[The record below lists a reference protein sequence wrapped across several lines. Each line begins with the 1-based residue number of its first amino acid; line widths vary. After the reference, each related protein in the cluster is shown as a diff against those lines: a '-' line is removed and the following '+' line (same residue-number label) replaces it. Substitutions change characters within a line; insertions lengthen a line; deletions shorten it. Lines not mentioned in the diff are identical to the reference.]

1 MPHHDSQTGTGSS
14 ATRVSD
20 APFGFWTLTFL
31 VVANMVGAGVF
42 TTSGFALDAL
52 TSPNAVVLAWLA
64 AGGIALTGAIS
75 YGMLIR
81 QLPESG
87 GEYLFLSRA
96 VHPWAGFLAG
106 WISLIAGFSGAIA
119 FAATALESYLAPAIG
134 AKLGLPHGTIATAS
148 VLLAALIH
156 GMRVRLGA
164 WLQNLAVILK
174 LALCGVF
181 LGYALRHV
189 TSLSAPTPIAFPGS
203 QVTAFLGSLVWISLS
218 YSGFNAA
225 VYLAEEARDARTLV
239 PRALV
244 TGTGLV
250 LILYLALNAVFVLA
264 VPTDEVRGREDVAAA
279 AAQFLGGESLTRIVR
294 GVIVLAL
301 WTSVSSMMMAGPRV
315 YAKMAADGVM
325 PRWLTF
331 RGERP
336 WPAIVAQAVIAIAL
350 VWATSLRELL
360 SYLGLTL
367 SLSAAGTAACLFLP
381 NFRPPPGSR
390 YLLAAPVIFVS
401 MTLVTATA
409 LLANDPWQAMG
420 TLATVMAGGL
430 AYGFLPI
437 ARDRSRA

>member
-1 MPHHDSQTGTGSS
+1 
-14 ATRVSD
+14 
-20 APFGFWTLTFL
+20 
-31 VVANMVGAGVF
+31 MVGAGVF

-52 TSPNAVVLAWLA
+52 KSPNWVVMAWFV

-75 YGMLIR
+75 YGTLIR

-119 FAATALESYLAPAIG
+119 FAASALESYLAPGIG
-134 AKLGLPHGTIATAS
+134 AKMGLPQGAIATAS
-148 VLLAALIH
+148 VLLAAMVH
-156 GMRVRLGA
+156 GFRVRLGA
-164 WLQNLAVILK
+164 SLQNLAVLLK

-181 LGYALRHV
+181 LGYAIRHA
-189 TSLSAPTPIAFPGS
+189 TSLSAPMPTLPVAFNLS
-203 QVTAFLGSLVWISLS
+203 QVTALLGSLVWISLS

-225 VYLAEEARDARTLV
+225 VYLAEEARDARRLV

-250 LILYLALNAVFVLA
+250 MILYLALNAVFVLA
-264 VPTDEVRGREDVAAA
+264 VPADQVRGREDVAAV
-279 AAQFLGGESLTRIVR
+279 AAQFLGGETLTRIVR

-315 YAKMAADGVM
+315 YAKMADDGVM

-331 RGERP
+331 RGDRP
-336 WPAIVAQAVIAIAL
+336 WPAILAQAVIAIAL

-381 NFRPPPGSR
+381 AFRPPPGSR
-390 YLLAAPVIFVS
+390 YLLVAPVIFVS
-401 MTLVTATA
+401 MTLVTASA
-409 LLANDPWQAMG
+409 LLINDPWQAVG
-420 TLATVMAGGL
+420 TLATVTAGGL
-430 AYGFLPI
+430 AYGLIPT
-437 ARDRSRA
+437 ARDRSNA